1 MLFLFEYRAAT
12 LLIRDQFPGSAAA
25 AISKFEIDDDVISLD
40 GRQDP
45 LRTESETD
53 ENGRIIRVRIR
64 RSTADHSSAAV
75 SSLSSMGITPRA
87 SNLSSAEVFSV
98 NTPPAVVVSSHN
110 PSYLDDVVLG
120 YRSGSPHVSGYASSD
135 AYSLQPTPRAS
146 NFNELD
152 TVTTATTTPT
162 WALSPVAGKVFRQ
175 SPPAFPGVMMTWQSS
190 PRGVGGKDVNNNN
203 NNVPGVYKYFYIL
216 ACVSSF
222 DVVVLWFERDNTVSF
237 SELRG
242 QTCMGYVRFW
252 FVWSW
257 HEICL
262 SESDITL
269 CLSVNRKTI
278 QQ

>member
-12 LLIRDQFPGSAAA
+12 LLIREQFPGSAAG

-40 GRQDP
+40 GRRDP
-45 LRTESETD
+45 LRTEPEMD

-64 RSTADHSSAAV
+64 RSSADHSAAV
-75 SSLSSMGITPRA
+75 SSPSMGITPRA
-87 SNLSSAEVFSV
+87 SNLSHAEVFSV
-98 NTPPAVVVSSHN
+98 NTPPVVVSSHGHP

-175 SPPAFPGVMMTWQSS
+175 SPPAFSGVMMTWQSS
-190 PRGVGGKDVNNNN
+190 SPGLCQTGTGGKDVNNI
-203 NNVPGVYKYFYIL
+203 PGAYMLF
-216 ACVSSF
+216 F
-222 DVVVLWFERDNTVSF
+222 
-237 SELRG
+237 
-242 QTCMGYVRFW
+242 
-252 FVWSW
+252 
-257 HEICL
+257 
-262 SESDITL
+262 
-269 CLSVNRKTI
+269 
-278 QQ
+278 